1 MTETTQASHDNDHG
15 DDDHGHSP
23 WLAHHFDTPQQQ
35 FTSAKLGMWI
45 FLVTEILFFSGLFVA
60 YAVLRR
66 NNPEVFMDGHL
77 LLETSWGAINTVVLI
92 FSSLTMALAVRAAQC
107 NHQKA
112 LTTLLAVTIACACG
126 FLVIKFIEYKSKW
139 DHHLVPGQDRIV
151 YFLSGQYFE
160 DAVAREKQGPP
171 AGGVPSEKSLHYI
184 EEVLTRGGHGAGHG
198 TEQDGEHTPQNG
210 NHSEE
215 TGDHAEGNSDHTAG
229 NGEDTDR
236 DEKAAAND
244 GDNAPPSNEE
254 NDVSVA
260 SAEESGAHQEG
271 KMSEAELKRRFANI
285 RSFLG
290 IYFVMTGLHGL
301 HVIIGIGVL
310 TWILIRARKGHFSS
324 EYFEPVDCTGLY
336 WHLVDLIWIYLF
348 PLLYLIH

>member
-15 DDDHGHSP
+15 EGDHEHPP

-35 FTSAKLGMWI
+35 FSAAKLGMWI

-60 YAVLRR
+60 YAVYRR
-66 NNPEVFMDGHL
+66 NHPEVFMDGHL
-77 LLETSWGAINTVVLI
+77 LLDTSWGAINTVVLI

-107 NHQKA
+107 NQQKA
-112 LTTLLAVTIACACG
+112 LTALLAITIACAFG
-126 FLVIKFIEYKSKW
+126 FLGIKFIEYKSKW

-160 DAVAREKQGPP
+160 DAVASDGAGPP
-171 AGGVPSEKSLHYI
+171 AGGVATEKSLHYI
-184 EEVLTRGGHGAGHG
+184 EEVLTHGGHGGGHAVEEDGHDAG
-198 TEQDGEHTPQNG
+198 
-210 NHSEE
+210 SS
-215 TGDHAEGNSDHTAG
+215 GDHAEG
-229 NGEDTDR
+229 
-236 DEKAAAND
+236 D
-244 GDNAPPSNEE
+244 GDHPEGDGDHAEQNSEQGDGSGDPAGE
-254 NDVSVA
+254 NGHHG
-260 SAEESGAHQEG
+260 EK
-271 KMSEAELKRRFANI
+271 KMSEAELKHRARNI
-285 RSFLG
+285 QSFMG
-290 IYFVMTGLHGL
+290 IYFAMTGLHGL

-310 TWILIRARKGHFSS
+310 TWLLVRARKGHFSS